1 MKGSTIWYLQRTS
14 AIINLIYIV
23 YVFYFICSTELT
35 FEAWSNFFY
44 SSIMI
49 FLTLCFFASVIIH
62 SFIGLWTVG
71 TDYLTRRT
79 IGFYD
84 CGFTY
89 HMDGAK
95 NEYQNV
101 SWYCH
106 GYWLQSIAHH
116 CISFYC
122 HSQGKGSENAW

>member
-1 MKGSTIWYLQRTS
+1 MKGSTIWYLQRSS

-71 TDYLTRRT
+71 TDYLTKRT
-79 IGFYD
+79 LGFISS
-84 CGFTY
+84 GL
-89 HMDGAK
+89 GASANTLRK
-95 NEYQNV
+95 IYEYIFILLGV
-101 SWYCH
+101 
-106 GYWLQSIAHH
+106 LIAAMY
-116 CISFYC
+116 ILIIWF
-122 HSQGKGSENAW
+122 